1 MAQLQA
7 QLKQLLSLD
16 DDSFTATG
24 TQTVCFVDMPAK
36 KLLEHFKDWQGQ
48 AGWEKLGRDWVCSN
62 QERNVSF
69 YVRAIAPSAA
79 LLISTVKTLHN
90 KYLTRF
96 GGGVVDENIN
106 EQQLRYLNAYGRILN
121 QADYIDGVSP
131 EGEVLAKLG
140 LICTV
145 YFRHGG
151 QRDMG
156 YKVLGCFDR
165 FVEQFGPHLKGQFHD
180 FSRRGFTSLR
190 KDSITKAK
198 EKLSG
203 LVDEGTLFFW
213 VLQSERNGEL
223 PAEYAIQAMTCNI
236 DHDSEWLSYL
246 KITLPWQLLE
256 EVDGEWQFKDW
267 VRYLCETLDV
277 DQGYAG
283 LACNLPYDY
292 HQFQPY
298 EFQMAQRYS
307 GLMVDSAPYLDKA
320 ALEDGI
326 KGVNWLTLLGPRY
339 IEKLGGMAALKQQL
353 QLPDVSVQETDN
365 GRLMIQAGVLPD
377 VGAQE
382 DGHPPAYVTVNRVLK
397 SVRVPHPDQLHT
409 GMDDAEGFTK
419 ANTLAWYARF
429 DEVEKA

>member
-1 MAQLQA
+1 MGDVRIETVAQLQA
-7 QLKQLLSLD
+7 HLKQLLSLD
-16 DDSFTATG
+16 DDRFTATG

-145 YFRHGG
+145 YFRKGG

-165 FVEQFGPHLKGQFHD
+165 FTEQFGEHLQGQFH
-180 FSRRGFTSLR
+180 SLSGRSFTSLR
-190 KDSITKAK
+190 NGSIKKAK
-198 EKLSG
+198 EKLQER
-203 LVDEGTLFFW
+203 VDDEGLFSW
-213 VLQSERNGEL
+213 DLQSEKNGE
-223 PAEYAIQAMTCNI
+223 
-236 DHDSEWLSYL
+236 
-246 KITLPWQLLE
+246 
-256 EVDGEWQFKDW
+256 
-267 VRYLCETLDV
+267 R
-277 DQGYAG
+277 
-283 LACNLPYDY
+283 
-292 HQFQPY
+292 
-298 EFQMAQRYS
+298 
-307 GLMVDSAPYLDKA
+307 AP
-320 ALEDGI
+320 
-326 KGVNWLTLLGPRY
+326 
-339 IEKLGGMAALKQQL
+339 
-353 QLPDVSVQETDN
+353 
-365 GRLMIQAGVLPD
+365 
-377 VGAQE
+377 
-382 DGHPPAYVTVNRVLK
+382 
-397 SVRVPHPDQLHT
+397 
-409 GMDDAEGFTK
+409 
-419 ANTLAWYARF
+419 NTPSRQ
-429 DEVEKA
+429 